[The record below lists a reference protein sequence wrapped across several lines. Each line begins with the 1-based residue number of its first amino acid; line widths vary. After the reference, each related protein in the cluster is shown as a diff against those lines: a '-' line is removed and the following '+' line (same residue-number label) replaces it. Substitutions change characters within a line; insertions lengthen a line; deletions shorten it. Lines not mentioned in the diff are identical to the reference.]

1 MQDKSDPGHGNTV
14 ASWTTVIVLMVAT
27 AIGTFFFFLDMP
39 VMVWASAGLGAV
51 GLLVGYVLRKRGL
64 GAINSSSTTH

>member
-1 MQDKSDPGHGNTV
+1 
-14 ASWTTVIVLMVAT
+14 MVAT

-51 GLLVGYVLRKRGL
+51 GLLVGYLLRKRGL